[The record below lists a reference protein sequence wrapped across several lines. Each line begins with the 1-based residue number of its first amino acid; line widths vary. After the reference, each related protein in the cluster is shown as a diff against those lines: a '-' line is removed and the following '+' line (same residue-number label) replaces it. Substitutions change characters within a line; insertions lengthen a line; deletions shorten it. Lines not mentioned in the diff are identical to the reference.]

1 MQVNL
6 KQDGKINDT
15 HLLDGEFLDL
25 MKVSKLRVLYII
37 YRLVTW
43 QDRIQK
49 EMEAHHLESSI

>member
-43 QDRIQK
+43 QDR
-49 EMEAHHLESSI
+49 L